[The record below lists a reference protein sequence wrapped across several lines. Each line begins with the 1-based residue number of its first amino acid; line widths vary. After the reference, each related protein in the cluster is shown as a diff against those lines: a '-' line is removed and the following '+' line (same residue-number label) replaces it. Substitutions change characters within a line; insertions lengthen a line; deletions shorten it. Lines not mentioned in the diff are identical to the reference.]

1 MLGSGPRFGRDA
13 LGPVL
18 TFYAGWKLVGFQF
31 GVIAATLVALAIFV
45 WERRHGRRGLAIGI
59 GLFIALVQ
67 AAAGLA
73 TGSTVAYFAPAVII
87 NGVYGLAFLVSVL
100 IGRPLAG
107 VFAVESYPFPPEVAA
122 SPTFRSVFSVISLV
136 WAAYLL
142 SRAVVR
148 WMVLTRASVDLYILV
163 NVVTG
168 PPLIAA
174 IMTWSIWYAFR
185 RFQRELGGATSPSVS
200 C

>member
-1 MLGSGPRFGRDA
+1 MLGTGPRFARDA

-18 TFYAGWKLVGFQF
+18 TFYVGWKLVGFQF
-31 GVIAATLVALAIFV
+31 GVIAATLVALGVYV
-45 WERRHGRRGLAIGI
+45 WERQHGRRGLAIGI

-87 NGVYGLAFLVSVL
+87 NGVYGLVFLVSVL

-107 VFAVESYPFPPEVAA
+107 LFAAESYPFTPEMKA

-142 SRAVVR
+142 SRAAIR
-148 WMVLTRASVDLYILV
+148 WLTLTRASVELFILV
-163 NVVTG
+163 NVASG

-174 IMTWSIWYAFR
+174 IMAWSIWYAFR
-185 RFQRELGGATSPSVS
+185 RFQRELWSPASPSVS
-200 C
+200 R

>member
-1 MLGSGPRFGRDA
+1 MLGTGPRFARDA

-18 TFYAGWKLVGFQF
+18 TFYVGWRLVGFRF
-31 GVIAATLVALAIFV
+31 GVIAATLAALGVFA
-45 WERRHGRRGLAIGI
+45 WERWHGRRGLAIGI

-67 AAAGLA
+67 AVAGLA

-87 NGVYGLAFLVSVL
+87 NGAYGLAFLVSVL

-107 VFAVESYPFPPEVAA
+107 VLAAESYPFTPEMKA
-122 SPTFRSVFSVISLV
+122 SPTFRSVFSVISLA
-136 WAAYLL
+136 WAGYLL
-142 SRAVVR
+142 SRAAVR
-148 WMVLTRASVDLYILV
+148 WLVLTRASVELYILV
-163 NVVTG
+163 NVATG

-185 RFQRELGGATSPSVS
+185 RFQRALASPTS
-200 C
+200 